1 MTVPSISELYAH
13 YDTVNNET
21 ATLEEKEAAYRSI
34 LMGIKGGGKEKRLA
48 CQFIARFSKQFDSF
62 KEESF
67 NCILDLCDDEDS
79 VIRKQAIHDLLQ
91 FAKRIPSFIPRAA
104 DVFVQML
111 QVDDTSELHLISMGL
126 STLLHMEPKFTLAG
140 IFNQLLTVNPDNP
153 REHVMKFL
161 VDRLKTLPEDKL
173 TTEVEELIVEQ
184 TNKVLRDV
192 SEEEFPLLI
201 SILSSLR
208 CMSTVPGRQK
218 LVGMI
223 TEQALQACPEFNP
236 TDPACIAQIRES
248 GKQAA
253 LCVSKNVHA
262 RELYIYLLQKVVP
275 KLMELPDSLKDDRL
289 ALLRVT
295 AELSNSPGLDL
306 SVVLSTDVEPHLEA
320 AYDALVHFLPEIPQ
334 SESRPEAAV
343 DMDKPASDNDS
354 ESLKHDAFSGVK
366 FAELECLLCICCQ
379 LGRIKPPFFGGYSCE
394 EERETTHVQS
404 GAVRLRLIRPRLQYL
419 SQVAHE
425 YGQSVAVRLNQNG
438 EMDEAKTKLSARNLA
453 TNIQNLV
460 RNFFHNPPLFKT
472 TVTLSWIH
480 SASNTTSPGAKRPAP
495 ASTNPDSITGP
506 PATSST
512 RRELPRYT
520 PPVGQW
526 SRAAQPRQQSGQ
538 RRGLNQN
545 AQNRNR
551 NW

>member
-1 MTVPSISELYAH
+1 MQ
-13 YDTVNNET
+13 
-21 ATLEEKEAAYRSI
+21 KEAAYRSI

-91 FAKRIPSFIPRAA
+91 FAKRIPAFIPRAA

-111 QVDDTSELHLISMGL
+111 QIDDTSELHLISMGL

-201 SILSSLR
+201 SILSSLK

-236 TDPACIAQIRES
+236 TDPACVAQIRES
-248 GKQAA
+248 SKQAA

-262 RELYIYLLQKVVP
+262 RELYIYLLQKVIP
-275 KLMELPDSLKDDRL
+275 KLIELPDALKVDRL

-306 SVVLSTDVEPHLEA
+306 SVVLSTDVEPHLTA
-320 AYDALVHFLPEIPQ
+320 AYDALVHFLPELPH
-334 SESRPEAAV
+334 SESRLETAV
-343 DMDKPASDNDS
+343 GIDKAHSGSDA
-354 ESLKHDAFSGVK
+354 ESLKQDAFSSVK

-379 LGRIKPPFFGGYSCE
+379 LGRIKPSFFGGYSRE

-404 GAVRLRLIRPRLQYL
+404 GAVRLRLIRPRLQYV
-419 SQVAHE
+419 SQIAQE

-438 EMDEAKTKLSARNLA
+438 EMDGAKTKLSARNLA

-460 RNFFHNPPLFKT
+460 RNFFHNPPLFKN
-472 TVTLSWIH
+472 TVILSWIH
-480 SASNTTSPGAKRPAP
+480 ATPNATSPGAKRPAP
-495 ASTNPDSITGP
+495 ASTNLESITGP
-506 PATSST
+506 PATSSA

-526 SRAAQPRQQSGQ
+526 SRTVQPRQQSGQ
-538 RRGLNQN
+538 RLGFNRN